1 MGSLVGYSPWGRK
14 RLDTT
19 ERLHHHHPPPLLNS
33 IYSNNFLVEI
43 LGFSLSSIM
52 SAMTVLLLLFFFLI
66 WIPFLS
72 HVWLLW
78 LRLPVLC
85 KIEVVTVCILLHD
98 LRRRNFNFLHWV
110 YYLCHEIPLLYWDVL
125 FLSTLIRVL
134 IMNGCWINWM
144 PFLHLLR

>member
-52 SAMTVLLLLFFFLI
+52 SAMTVLLLLFFFSNLNTFSFSCLI
-66 WIPFLS
+66 A
-72 HVWLLW
+72 
-78 LRLPVLC
+78 
-85 KIEVVTVCILLHD
+85 VTETSSV
-98 LRRRNFNFLHWV
+98 
-110 YYLCHEIPLLYWDVL
+110 
-125 FLSTLIRVL
+125 
-134 IMNGCWINWM
+134 M
-144 PFLHLLR
+144 